1 LDAEEWFDRNDP
13 HSFDMWSTRKR
24 RADEFANNRKY
35 AFNMG
40 YWGIQQSK
48 DGTATEGF
56 DGVAFNAEDQA
67 HADAIQIPIT
77 DYNFNLLFKNADDE
91 VPPMTVEIN
100 TDFCFSPQNTAG
112 CTACKPSAAEFNQ
125 AGFVD
130 VNEAAVT
137 LSAAYDT
144 DAAAAAAEV
153 TALPVLYH
161 ETACTGPVLGSTNYK
176 TCSTAEMTLLKGNTH
191 LGSTT
196 VCDSNNGMSYKAAD
210 GSGGFKQLTNPQTLT
225 FDDSRIKSALNPT
238 NKKWEVSVQCNQK
251 VNMQTLSGSQAQRDF
266 FPDCFFG
273 DEIWFTFT
281 YGSDLIGAY
290 QASPEIST
298 PHNLAYN
305 TYVSSWFSSVDVDAV
320 SQAYITASQFL

>member
-1 LDAEEWFDRNDP
+1 
-13 HSFDMWSTRKR
+13 MGWSTRKR

-77 DYNFNLLFKNADDE
+77 DYNFNLIFKNADDL
-91 VPPMTVEIN
+91 VPPLTVITN
-100 TDFCFSPQNTAG
+100 TDLCFDPSNTAG
-112 CTACKPSAAEFNQ
+112 CTACKPSALEFNL
-125 AGFVD
+125 AGYVKD
-130 VNEAAVT
+130 DAGTATAVT
-137 LSAAYDT
+137 IDANNYAT
-144 DAAAAAAEV
+144 DVAN
-153 TALPVLYH
+153 LPTLYH
-161 ETACTGPVLGSTNYK
+161 LTNCGGANHVIDSVTYK
-176 TCSTAEMTLLKGNTH
+176 TCDMSIMKDSSH
-191 LGSTT
+191 LGSTQ
-196 VCDSNNGMSYKAAD
+196 VCDSNNGNSYEAAS
-210 GSGGFKQLTNPQTLT
+210 GKGGFRQLTNPQTLT

-238 NKKWEVSVQCNQK
+238 NKKWEVSVQCQK
-251 VNMQTLSGSQAQRDF
+251 VNMQALSGSQAQRDF

-281 YGSDLIGAY
+281 YGSDLVGAY

-298 PHNLAYN
+298 PYNLAYN
-305 TYVSSWFSSVDVDAV
+305 TYVSSWFSSVEVDP
-320 SQAYITASQFL
+320 SHAYIPASQFL